1 VSDAAGAE
9 PALLR
14 EGHIPAWDVETD
26 VLVVGFGAAGAS
38 AAIEAIDGGAS
49 AHILERA
56 SGPGGTSGLAGG
68 HFYLGGG
75 TPVQVACGYDD
86 TADAMYDYLVACT
99 EDPDLEKIRAYCDG
113 SVELFDWLEAQ
124 GVAFDRSYYA
134 DKHVIQPGRDCLIWS
149 GNENVWPF
157 RELAAPAP
165 RGHKVATEGDGG
177 PLIVDALCGAAQRA
191 GATVEYDT
199 AATALVADDDGR
211 IVGVQTRTF
220 GVVGYAR
227 ARRGVVLA
235 AGGFVMNRE
244 LVARYAPALDDPV
257 IPVGAPYDDGAGIM
271 LGHAAGGAL
280 RHMDGAF
287 MSVTNYPPS
296 VLLKGILVNAAGE
309 RFVAED
315 SYHAR
320 TSAACADQPD
330 GVAYLIVDESTF
342 AYPEFQSMPFIDG
355 WETLAEAEVSL
366 GLPERSLRET
376 VDAYNA
382 RARTGDD
389 PDFHKQPDWLQ
400 PLDHPP
406 YAAFD
411 ASLGRGIYVAFTVGG
426 LRVSLDGEVL
436 TEVGAVVPG
445 LFAAGACA
453 SNIVNDSRGYCSGI
467 CLGEAAFFGRRA
479 GMRAGD
485 RDR

>member
-1 VSDAAGAE
+1 
-9 PALLR
+9 
-14 EGHIPAWDVETD
+14 
-26 VLVVGFGAAGAS
+26 
-38 AAIEAIDGGAS
+38 
-49 AHILERA
+49 
-56 SGPGGTSGLAGG
+56 
-68 HFYLGGG
+68 
-75 TPVQVACGYDD
+75 
-86 TADAMYDYLVACT
+86 MYDYLVACT
-99 EDPDLEKIRAYCDG
+99 GDPDREKIRAYCDG
-113 SVELFDWLEAQ
+113 SVELFHWLEAQ

-177 PLIVDALCGAAQRA
+177 PLIIGALCGAALTA
-191 GATVEYDT
+191 GASIEYDT
-199 AATALVADDDGR
+199 AVTALVADDDGR
-211 IVGVQTRTF
+211 IVGVQTRSF
-220 GVVGYAR
+220 GAVRYGR
-227 ARRGVVLA
+227 ARRAVVLA

-244 LVARYAPALDDPV
+244 MVARYTPTLADPV
-257 IPVGAPYDDGAGIM
+257 IPVGAPYDDGIGIT

-280 RHMDGAF
+280 RHMEGAF

-296 VLLKGILVNAAGE
+296 VLLKGILVNSAGK

-320 TSAACADQPD
+320 TSAACADQLD
-330 GVAYLIVDESTF
+330 GVAYLIVDDATF
-342 AYPEFQSMPFIDG
+342 AYPEFQSMPFVDA
-355 WETLAEAEVSL
+355 WETLAEAEIAL
-366 GLPERSLRET
+366 GLPERSLLET

-382 RARTGDD
+382 HASVGDD
-389 PDFHKQPDWLQ
+389 PAFHKRHEWLQ

-411 ASLGRGIYVAFTVGG
+411 ASLGRGIYVGFTVGG

-436 TEVGAVVPG
+436 TEAGHAVRG
-445 LFAAGACA
+445 LFATGACA
-453 SNIVNDSRGYCSGI
+453 SNIVHDSAGYCSGI

-479 GMRAGD
+479 GRCAAGTPF
-485 RDR
+485 

>member
-1 VSDAAGAE
+1 VSDPGE
-9 PALLR
+9 TSQPTLLSM
-14 EGHIPAWDVETD
+14 GDVAAWDTETD
-26 VLVVGFGAAGAS
+26 VLVVGFGVAGAS
-38 AAIEAIDGGAS
+38 AAIEACGAG
-49 AHILERA
+49 ADVLVLERA
-56 SGPGGTSGLAGG
+56 GGPGGTSGLAGG

-99 EDPDLEKIRAYCDG
+99 ADPDHEKIRAYCDG
-113 SVELFDWLEAQ
+113 SVELFHWLEAR

-149 GNENVWPF
+149 GNESVWPF

-165 RGHKVATEGDGG
+165 RGHKVAIEGDGG
-177 PLIVDALCGAAQRA
+177 PLIVGALCGAAEAA
-191 GATVEYDT
+191 GARVEYDT
-199 AATALVADDDGR
+199 AATALVADDHGR
-211 IVGVQTRTF
+211 IVGAQMRSF
-220 GVVGYAR
+220 GTVAYVR
-227 ARRGVVLA
+227 ARHAVVLA
-235 AGGFVMNRE
+235 AGGFGMNRE
-244 LVARYAPALDDPV
+244 LVARYTPALADPV
-257 IPVGAPYDDGAGIM
+257 IPVGAPYDDGSAIM
-271 LGHAAGGAL
+271 LGHRAGGAL

-287 MSVTNYPPS
+287 TSVTNYPPS
-296 VLLKGILVNAAGE
+296 VLLKGILVNAVGK

-320 TSAACADQPD
+320 TSAACTDQSD

-342 AYPEFQSMPFIDG
+342 AYPEFQSMPFVDG
-355 WETLAEAEVSL
+355 WETLAEAEVAL

-376 VDAYNA
+376 VDAYSNHA
-382 RARTGDD
+382 RRGED
-389 PDFHKQPDWLQ
+389 PDFHKQPEWLQ

-411 ASLGRGIYVAFTVGG
+411 ASLGRGIYVGFTVGG

-436 TEVGAVVPG
+436 TEAGDAIPG
-445 LFAAGACA
+445 LLAAGACA
-453 SNIVNDSRGYCSGI
+453 SNIVQDSAGYCSGI

-479 GMRAGD
+479 GRRAA
-485 RDR
+485 